1 MKCPYKYL
9 FTFKKIVE
17 GMPDAVI
24 TVAENSEAGARM
36 RVEAILMAHTKSHNF
51 SLLFVSCVEIIDDF
65 NYEYDI
71 QNGTLIT
78 YPFMEKICELG
89 DE

>member
-36 RVEAILMAHTKSHNF
+36 RVEAMLMSHTKTYKFELIFISAM
-51 SLLFVSCVEIIDDF
+51 EIIDDI
-65 NYEYDI
+65 NYVYDI
-71 QNGTLIT
+71 QNGTLVT
-78 YPFMEKICELG
+78 YPFMEKIG
-89 DE
+89 YDD